1 MLFRALG
8 KIIRNYPWY
17 FIAIQ
22 LSITLQTFS
31 EMSIPILIQ
40 KLISHHGNYLGTF
53 FGLIF
58 LAATLALVF
67 AFSAWFL
74 SSKMIS
80 KFREQLQADLYDRV
94 QALSWSDYEVFSPS
108 SLIRRTTTNTKELID
123 WLRILVRIVTRSLFM
138 VVGGIIT
145 TLVLVTNTQF
155 QNNGSKTNTTPVLV
169 AIFSFILISF
179 IVLLSLSL
187 HVKKRFNVIQNNT
200 DKYVNQIQETVLG
213 IRFIKVYQLENHKLA
228 EMHENTDKLAKRT
241 IIASLIE
248 AFSFPIINFFASCI
262 YIVILWLGA
271 QFLNISQVTALTQT
285 TFYIV
290 LGILFSS
297 FFISNLGRANSSAK
311 RVFEL
316 LLFKTSTNPL
326 KIKPFIGDNYDL
338 SFDHVTFTY
347 PDHKKPSLN
356 NLSFTIPQ
364 GSTIGIIGKTGSGK
378 STILRLITNLYQV
391 ENGQITIGNQSID
404 QFDPS
409 ELAKIITIV
418 PQKNNLFSGT
428 ILSNIQFGNTQ
439 ISEQQAWSVLKTAC
453 ADDFFTSLDYP
464 VEQHGQNLSGG
475 QKQRLCIARALARSC
490 PILILD
496 DATSALDYQT
506 EQKLL
511 TNLKKYH
518 PDQTKIIVAQKISSI
533 WHADAILVLDQ
544 GNLIAQGTH
553 QELMIT
559 CDIYREIYQIQN
571 QH

>member
-1 MLFRALG
+1 MLLRALG
-8 KIIRNYPWY
+8 KIIRHHPWY
-17 FIAIQ
+17 FLAIQ
-22 LSITLQTFS
+22 LSITLQTFA

-40 KLISHHGNYLGTF
+40 KLISHLGNYLGAY

-58 LAATLALVF
+58 FASTLALLF

-123 WLRILVRIVTRSLFM
+123 WLRILVRIVTRSIFM

-145 TLVLVTNTQF
+145 TLILITNNPL
-155 QNNGSKTNTTPVLV
+155 QNNGSNTTPVIV
-169 AIFSFILISF
+169 AIFSFIFVSL
-179 IVLLSLSL
+179 IVLISLSL
-187 HVKKRFNVIQNNT
+187 YVKKRFNVIQNNT
-200 DKYVNQIQETVLG
+200 DNYVNQIQETVLG

-228 EMHENTDKLAKRT
+228 EMKQTANQLAKRT

-262 YIVILWLGA
+262 YIVILWLGV

-285 TFYIV
+285 TSYIV

-316 LLFKTSTNPL
+316 LLFQTSTNPSTT
-326 KIKPFIGDNYDL
+326 KPFIGDNHNL
-338 SFDHVTFTY
+338 SFDQVTFTY
-347 PDHKKPSLN
+347 PDHHKPSLN

-378 STILRLITNLYQV
+378 SSILRLIAGLYQTQS
-391 ENGQITIGNQSID
+391 GQITIGNQPID
-404 QFDPS
+404 QLDPS
-409 ELAKIITIV
+409 ELAKIIALV

-428 ILSNIQFGNTQ
+428 ILSNVQFGNTE
-439 ISEQQAWSVLKTAC
+439 ITEQQVWSALKTAC

-475 QKQRLCIARALARSC
+475 QKQRLCIARALVRSC

-518 PDQTKIIVAQKISSI
+518 HDQTKIIVAQKISSI

-544 GNLIAQGTH
+544 GTLIAQGTH
-553 QELMIT
+553 EQLMTT
-559 CDIYREIYQIQN
+559 CDLYREIYQIQN

>member
-1 MLFRALG
+1 MLLRALG
-8 KIIRNYPWY
+8 KIIRHHPWY
-17 FIAIQ
+17 FLAIQ
-22 LSITLQTFS
+22 LSITLQTFA

-40 KLISHHGNYLGTF
+40 KLISHLGNYLGTY

-58 LAATLALVF
+58 FASTLALLF

-123 WLRILVRIVTRSLFM
+123 WLRILVRIVTRSIFM

-145 TLVLVTNTQF
+145 TLILITNNPL
-155 QNNGSKTNTTPVLV
+155 QNNGSNTTPVIV
-169 AIFSFILISF
+169 AIFSFIFVSL
-179 IVLLSLSL
+179 IVLISLSL
-187 HVKKRFNVIQNNT
+187 YVKKRFNVIQNNT
-200 DKYVNQIQETVLG
+200 DNYVNQIQETVLG

-228 EMHENTDKLAKRT
+228 EMKQTANQLAKRT

-262 YIVILWLGA
+262 YIVILWLGV

-285 TFYIV
+285 TSYIV

-316 LLFKTSTNPL
+316 LLFQTSTNPSTT
-326 KIKPFIGDNYDL
+326 KPFIGDNHNL
-338 SFDHVTFTY
+338 SFDQVTFTY
-347 PDHKKPSLN
+347 PDHHKPSLN

-378 STILRLITNLYQV
+378 SSILRLIAGLYQTQS
-391 ENGQITIGNQSID
+391 GQITIGNQPID
-404 QFDPS
+404 QLDPS
-409 ELAKIITIV
+409 ELAKIIALV

-428 ILSNIQFGNTQ
+428 ILSNVQFGNTE
-439 ISEQQAWSVLKTAC
+439 ITEQQVWSALKTAC

-475 QKQRLCIARALARSC
+475 QKQRLCIARALVRSC

-518 PDQTKIIVAQKISSI
+518 HDQTKIIVAQKISSI

-544 GNLIAQGTH
+544 GTLIAQGTH
-553 QELMIT
+553 EQLMTT
-559 CDIYREIYQIQN
+559 CDLYREIYQIQN